1 MIVGLFPQTGEGDT
15 TMADRP
21 RMTAAQLVDKLLASE
36 HADVLRESIA
46 WLVAELMD
54 AEVATLVG
62 AELGERAPS
71 RRTTQRNG
79 YRPRTWDTRVGQ
91 LELAIPKLRAGSY
104 FPSFLEPR
112 RRAEQALVAVVQE
125 AYVNGVST
133 RKVDRLVTQLGLQG
147 MTKDQVSRLC
157 RGLDE
162 QVRVFRERPLEG
174 AYPYLWLDAKV
185 ERVREPGGVRHKALV
200 IAYGVHHSGRRE
212 VIGLDVGEAETESF
226 WREFLRGLR
235 ARGLDG
241 VRLCVSDAHAGLKQ
255 AIAQVLGC
263 PWQRCT
269 VHFLRDML
277 GHVSRAQQPLVSGA
291 IRGIFTAATAAEARQ
306 RLGQVV
312 DQLRVHAP
320 KVAALL
326 EDAEADLLAFYAFP
340 AEHWSKLCSTNPL
353 ERVNRE
359 VGRRTD
365 VVGIFPNDQAL
376 LRLAGMLLLEQNDE
390 WLVGRRY
397 LSETSMALVVATD
410 HPDPSATTSS
420 QEVPQ
425 LTAS

>member
-1 MIVGLFPQTGEGDT
+1 
-15 TMADRP
+15 MADRP
-21 RMTAAQLVDKLLASE
+21 RMNAAQLVDKLLASD
-36 HADVLRESIA
+36 HADVLRDSIA

-54 AEVATLVG
+54 AEVARLTG
-62 AELGERAPS
+62 AEFGERAPD

-91 LELAIPKLRAGSY
+91 LELAIPKLRQGSY
-104 FPSFLEPR
+104 FPGFLEPR

-125 AYVNGVST
+125 AYVNGIST
-133 RKVDRLVTQLGLQG
+133 RKVDRLVAQLGLQG
-147 MTKDQVSRLC
+147 MSKDQVSRLC
-157 RGLDE
+157 RGLDA
-162 QVRVFRERPLEG
+162 QVRSFRERPLEG
-174 AYPYLWLDAKV
+174 TYPYLWLDAKV

-263 PWQRCT
+263 GWQRCT

-277 GHVSRAQQPLVSGA
+277 GHVARAQQPLVSGA
-291 IRGIFTAATAAEARQ
+291 IRGIFTAASAAEAQQ
-306 RLGQVV
+306 RLAQVA
-312 DQLRVHAP
+312 DQLRLHAP
-320 KVAALL
+320 KVARLL

-340 AEHWSKLCSTNPL
+340 SEHWSKLRSTNPL

-359 VGRRTD
+359 IGRRSD
-365 VVGIFPNDQAL
+365 VVGIFPNDAAL

-397 LSETSMALVVATD
+397 LSETSMTLVLAT
-410 HPDPSATTSS
+410 PDPASNPH

-425 LTAS
+425 LSTT

>member
-1 MIVGLFPQTGEGDT
+1 
-15 TMADRP
+15 MAERA
-21 RMTAAQLVDKLLASE
+21 RMTAAQLADKLLQDE
-36 HADVLRESIA
+36 HADVLRESVA
-46 WLVAELMD
+46 WMARELMEAD
-54 AEVATLVG
+54 VCAQIG
-62 AELGERAPS
+62 AELGERS
-71 RRTTQRNG
+71 LERTTHRNG
-79 YRPRTWDTRVGQ
+79 YRSRDWDTRVGSI
-91 LELAIPKLRAGSY
+91 ELAIPKLRQGSY

-125 AYVNGVST
+125 AYVNGIST
-133 RKVDRLVTQLGLQG
+133 RKVDRLVAQLGLHG
-147 MTKDQVSRLC
+147 MSKDQVSRLC
-157 RGLDE
+157 CGLDE

-200 IAYGVHHSGRRE
+200 IAYGVHESGRRE

-241 VRLCVSDAHAGLKQ
+241 VRLCVSDAHAGLKN

-277 GHVSRAQQPLVSGA
+277 GHVTRAQQPLVSGA
-291 IRGIFTAATAAEARQ
+291 IRQIFTAASATEARE

-312 DQLRVHAP
+312 DQLQAHAP
-320 KVAALL
+320 KVAGLL

-340 AEHWSKLCSTNPL
+340 AEHWPKLRSTNPL

-359 VGRRTD
+359 IGRRSD

-376 LRLAGMLLLEQNDE
+376 LRLAGMLLIEQNDE

-397 LSETSMALVVATD
+397 LSETSMALVMASG
-410 HPDPSATTSS
+410 HPAGSATAST
-420 QEVPQ
+420 QEVAQ

>member
-1 MIVGLFPQTGEGDT
+1 
-15 TMADRP
+15 MAERA
-21 RMTAAQLVDKLLASE
+21 RMTAADLVDKLLTSE
-36 HADVLRESIA
+36 HADVLRDSVA

-54 AEVATLVG
+54 AEVGELTG
-62 AELGERAPS
+62 AELGERAPD
-71 RRTTQRNG
+71 RRQTQRNG
-79 YRPRTWDTRVGQ
+79 YRPRRWDTRVGE
-91 LELAIPKLRAGSY
+91 LELAIPKLRTGSY

-125 AYVNGVST
+125 AYVNGIST
-133 RKVDRLVTQLGLQG
+133 RKVDRLVEQLGLRS
-147 MTKDQVSRLC
+147 MTKDTVSRLC

-162 QVRVFRERPLEG
+162 QVTVFRERPLAG

-200 IAYGVHHSGRRE
+200 LAYGVHESGRRE
-212 VIGLDVGEAETESF
+212 VIGLDVGEAETEAF
-226 WREFLRGLR
+226 WRGFLRSLR
-235 ARGLDG
+235 ARGLEG
-241 VRLCVSDAHAGLKQ
+241 VQLVISDAHTGLKT
-255 AIAQVLGC
+255 AIGKVFGC
-263 PWQRCT
+263 QWQRCT

-291 IRGIFTAATAAEARQ
+291 IRGIFTAGSAAEARQ
-306 RLGQVV
+306 RLGQVA
-312 DQLRVHAP
+312 DQLRPHAP
-320 KVAALL
+320 KVARLL

-340 AEHWSKLCSTNPL
+340 NKHWSKLRSTNPL

-359 VGRRTD
+359 IGRRSD
-365 VVGIFPNDQAL
+365 VVGIFPNDAAL

-397 LSETSMALVVATD
+397 LSETSMTLVLANAAAPPRD
-410 HPDPSATTSS
+410 SDSE
-420 QEVPQ
+420 EVPE